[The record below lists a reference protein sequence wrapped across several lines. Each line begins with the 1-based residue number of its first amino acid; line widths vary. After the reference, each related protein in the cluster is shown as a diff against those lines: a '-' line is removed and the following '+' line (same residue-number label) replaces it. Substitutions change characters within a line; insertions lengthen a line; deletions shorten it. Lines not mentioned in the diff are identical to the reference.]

1 MDFFRQLY
9 EQLAN
14 IWKSLDLQRRI
25 LVGVVFASVVIVLL
39 SMSLWQA
46 SPSYT
51 VLFANLQLDDAAAVV
66 DSLKTSGIPYKI
78 SGEGTTI
85 LIPDKRV
92 AETRLTL
99 AQEGIPR
106 GGGVGY
112 EIFDRTRLGITSFE
126 QKVNLKRAT
135 EGELARTINQF
146 NEVKWSRVQIVVPED
161 RLFTE
166 QQGEPTAAVLLNL
179 IPGCTLG
186 PNQVRAVQ
194 RLIANS
200 IEGMQPGNVTIL
212 DQHANALTTPSG
224 SGLASSELS
233 SSQFE
238 LRSRVEKHFQRK
250 LLSMFDRI
258 VGPDKSVVSVSVD
271 LDFDK
276 IEKTEEKYDPDGAV
290 VRSEE
295 RQKEST
301 TAPASSPEGV
311 AGISANLPT
320 IAQPASPSIGG
331 PQKQTSSSVTNFEIS
346 KTIAHIIKSPST
358 MKGISV
364 SIVVDGTY
372 KTGVDDEGQPTREYV
387 ARTDDEIE
395 KYKRM
400 ALAAVGNSANSVAE
414 VINIPL
420 DATIA
425 EWDRLAAV
433 KARDRLDLYYAI
445 GRGGVSVAILV
456 AIFLMVRYIIKRAL
470 PERDVIPA
478 ALEIGARLDEVVS
491 EEPDSIADVREI
503 AEKRPD
509 DLAALIKVWVK
520 EEE

>member
-1 MDFFRQLY
+1 MDFLRQLY

-14 IWKSLDLQRRI
+14 IWKPLDLQRRI
-25 LVGVVFASVVIVLL
+25 LASVVFASVVIVLL
-39 SMSLWQA
+39 AMSFWQA

-51 VLFANLQLDDAAAVV
+51 VLFANLQTDDAADVV
-66 DSLKTSGIPYKI
+66 DRLKTAGIPYKI

-85 LIPDKRV
+85 LIPDKSV

-99 AQEGIPR
+99 AQEGVPR

-146 NEVKWSRVQIVVPED
+146 NEVKWSRVQIVIPED

-166 QQGEPTAAVLLNL
+166 QQREPTAAVLLNL
-179 IPGCTLG
+179 FPNRTLG
-186 PNQVRAVQ
+186 RNQVRAVQ
-194 RLIANS
+194 RLVANS
-200 IEGMQPGNVTIL
+200 IEGMQPQNVTIL
-212 DQHANALTTPSG
+212 DQHASALTTPSG
-224 SGLASSELS
+224 AGFTSSELS
-233 SSQFE
+233 GSQFE

-258 VGPDKSVVSVSVD
+258 VGPDKSAVSVSVD

-301 TAPASSPEGV
+301 TTPGSFSEGV

-320 IAQPASPSIGG
+320 IAQPASLSIGG
-331 PQKQTSSSVTNFEIS
+331 PQKQTSSTLTNFEIS
-346 KTIAHIIKSPST
+346 KTIEHIIKSPST
-358 MKGISV
+358 MKGVSV
-364 SIVVDGTY
+364 SIVVDGAY
-372 KTGVDDEGQPTREYV
+372 KTGVDDEGKPTREYV

-400 ALAAVGNSANSVAE
+400 ALAAIGPFANSVAE
-414 VINIPL
+414 VINVPL
-420 DATIA
+420 DATTA

-445 GRGGVSVAILV
+445 GRGGVSVAILM
-456 AIFLMVRYIIKRAL
+456 AIFLMVRYIIKRTL
-470 PERDVIPA
+470 SERVIIPESSGIGSRIDHVISEDA
-478 ALEIGARLDEVVS
+478 ATVAEVK
-491 EEPDSIADVREI
+491 EM
-503 AEKRPD
+503 AEDRPD
-509 DLAALIKVWVK
+509 DLATLIKVWVK
-520 EEE
+520 DED

>member
-1 MDFFRQLY
+1 MDFLRQLY

-25 LVGVVFASVVIVLL
+25 LIGVGFAICLGGLL
-39 SMSLWQA
+39 SLSLLQA
-46 SPSYT
+46 RPRYT
-51 VLFANLQLDDAAAVV
+51 VLFANLQPDDAGDVLEQ
-66 DSLKTSGIPYKI
+66 LKSSGISYKI
-78 SGEGTTI
+78 FDDGATI

-112 EIFDRTRLGITSFE
+112 EIFDRARLGITSFE
-126 QKVNLKRAT
+126 QKINFKRAT

-146 NEVKWSRVQIVVPED
+146 NEVKWSRVQIVIPED

-166 QQGEPTAAVLLNL
+166 QQGEPTAAVFLNL
-179 IPGCTLG
+179 APGRTLG
-186 PNQVRAVQ
+186 RNQVRAVQ
-194 RLIANS
+194 RLVASS
-200 IEGMQPGNVTIL
+200 IEGMQPQNVTIL
-212 DQHANALTTPSG
+212 DQHANALTTASG
-224 SGLASSELS
+224 AGLASAELS
-233 SSQFE
+233 GSQFE

-276 IEKTEEKYDPDGAV
+276 IEKTEERFDPDGAV

-301 TAPASSPEGV
+301 TTPAAAPEGV

-320 IAQPASPSIGG
+320 IARPAPTSIGA

-346 KTIAHIIKSPST
+346 KTIEHIIKSPST
-358 MKGISV
+358 IKGISV
-364 SIVVDGTY
+364 SVVVDGTY
-372 KTGVDDEGQPTREYV
+372 KTGVDDEGNTTREYV
-387 ARTDDEIE
+387 ARTDEEME

-400 ALAAVGNSANSVAE
+400 VLAAVGNSTKSVAE
-414 VINIPL
+414 VINVPL
-420 DATIA
+420 DATTA
-425 EWDRLAAV
+425 EWDRVAA
-433 KARDRLDLYYAI
+433 ARARERRDLYYAI
-445 GRGGVSVAILV
+445 GRGVVSVAILI

-470 PERDVIPA
+470 PERVIGAEPG
-478 ALEIGARLDEVVS
+478 EIGARLDHVVS
-491 EEPDSIADVREI
+491 DEAATVAEVREM
-503 AEKRPD
+503 AEERPD

-520 EEE
+520 GEE